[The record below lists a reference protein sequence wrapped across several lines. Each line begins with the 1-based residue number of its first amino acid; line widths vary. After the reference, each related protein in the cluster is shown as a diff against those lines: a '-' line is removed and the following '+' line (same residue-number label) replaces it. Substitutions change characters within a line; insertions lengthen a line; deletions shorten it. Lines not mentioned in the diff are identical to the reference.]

1 MIFLGIDCGTQ
12 STKTVALDWE
22 TGEIL
27 ASAQK
32 AYDFVPGLPAGA
44 MEQNPS
50 DWTDAA
56 AQTIEEVLV
65 ALGARR
71 QEVQGLGVSGQQH
84 GLVVLDANDNVVRP
98 AKLWCDT
105 STVAQCDEITA
116 HFGGPDE
123 VINLVS
129 NTMRPG
135 YTAPKILW
143 LRQNEPENWKA
154 TTTVLLPHDYLNFW
168 LTGVKS
174 MEYGD
179 ASGTALLDVKTRQW
193 TQPVLDFIGEG
204 LAEKLPPLRSSRH
217 SNGVLREDL
226 REKWGL
232 SSNVIVSAGGGDNM
246 MAAIGTGNIR
256 AGVVTASLGTSGTLF
271 ACSDI
276 PIIDPLGEVA
286 AFCDS
291 TDHWLPLVCTMNV
304 TLVTEHVR
312 KIFGW
317 DYTQLEQQVRSVPAG
332 ARGLVFLPYL
342 TGERTP
348 DLPSGTGVLHGLN
361 LNNFSPAG
369 LARAAMEGATL
380 GLGYGLK
387 RLRDLGV
394 TPTEIRLTGG
404 GSNSGIWRQICADVF
419 GLPTVCLKSGE
430 GAGLGA
436 ALQAGWAWGLERGT
450 GTTLEDISARLVVL
464 DESSRTEPDPVAC
477 AVYAERLA
485 QSETLIK
492 TLREANLL

>member
-12 STKTVALDWE
+12 STKTIALDWD

-27 ASAQK
+27 ASAHK
-32 AYDFVPGLPAGA
+32 AYGFVPNLPPGA

-56 AQTIEEVLV
+56 QQTIAEVLS
-65 ALGARR
+65 ALGERR
-71 QEVQGLGVSGQQH
+71 SEVSGLGISGQQH
-84 GLVVLDANDNVVRP
+84 GLVVLDGNDQVLRP

-105 STVAQCDEITA
+105 STVPQCDEITA

-123 VINLVS
+123 VIKLVG

-143 LRQNEPENWKA
+143 LRQSEPANWEA
-154 TTTVLLPHDYLNFW
+154 SRSLLLPHDYLNFW
-168 LTGVKS
+168 LTGIKS

-179 ASGTALLDVKTRQW
+179 ASGTALLDVTTRTW
-193 TQPVLDFIGEG
+193 SQPVLDFIGEG
-204 LAEKLPPLRSSRH
+204 LAEKLPPLRSSRTA
-217 SNGVLREDL
+217 NGTLREELRQQWDL
-226 REKWGL
+226 PEG
-232 SSNVIVSAGGGDNM
+232 VIVSAGGGDNM
-246 MAAIGTGNIR
+246 MAAIGTGNIQP
-256 AGVVTASLGTSGTLF
+256 GVVTASLGTSGTLF
-271 ACSDI
+271 AFSDK
-276 PIIDPLGEVA
+276 PIIDPLGEIA

-291 TDHWLPLVCTMNV
+291 TDHWLPLLCTMNV

-312 KIFGW
+312 KLFGW
-317 DYTQLEQQVRSVPAG
+317 DYAELEAQVRSAPAG
-332 ARGLVFLPYL
+332 AGGLVFLPYL

-348 DLPSGTGVLHGLN
+348 DLPNGTGVLHGLN
-361 LNNFSPAG
+361 LQNFSPAG

-404 GSNSGIWRQICADVF
+404 GSNNGIWRQICADVF
-419 GLPTVCLKSGE
+419 GVPTVCLQSGE
-430 GAGLGA
+430 GASLGSA
-436 ALQAGWAWGLERGT
+436 IQAGWAWGLERGD
-450 GTTLEDISARLVVL
+450 GPSLEEISARLVQV
-464 DESSRTEPDPVAC
+464 DESSRTHPNPADRE
-477 AVYAERLA
+477 VYAERLA
-485 QSETLIK
+485 RTES
-492 TLREANLL
+492 LLHALQGARLL